1 MIGLFI
7 GIAGMV
13 FILAAF
19 VLDEF
24 SRKFTSESV
33 VGNLLNI
40 LGSGLLVY
48 YAFTL
53 RSWPFLILNLVWCG
67 AAMVKLG
74 KIVQIIRKLRK

>member
-1 MIGLFI
+1 MIELLF
-7 GIAGMV
+7 GIMGMV

-24 SRKFTSESV
+24 SHRFTSELV

-53 RSWPFLILNLVWCG
+53 RSWPFLILNAVWCG
-67 AAMVKLG
+67 AAVVKLG
-74 KIVQIIRKLRK
+74 KIVAR